1 MAWKVYYYSPFAENS
16 DDSFCTVVIFF
27 FVHMSSLSSYQAP
40 EKQRMYCGSLLLL
53 FPDGEKELCWLGNPL
68 LLKEWG

>member
-1 MAWKVYYYSPFAENS
+1 M
-16 DDSFCTVVIFF
+16 
-27 FVHMSSLSSYQAP
+27 HMSSLSSYQAP

>member
-1 MAWKVYYYSPFAENS
+1 MYYYSPFAENS
-16 DDSFCTVVIFF
+16 DDSYCTVVIF

-68 LLKEWG
+68 LLK